1 MRAVGGCSRGFT
13 LVEIMV
19 ALVIGMLGI
28 VVMMQMFAMFEG
40 QKRTTSG
47 GDDAISGGSVALYD
61 LQRDIQ
67 RSGWGTSAI
76 NIIGCNVAGLVAGGG
91 SVPFVPVTINS
102 SLIPAGDANT
112 DTLLVVS
119 GNGNAT
125 VEGAQLLAAAPAGA
139 TVYTVRAPMDFY
151 DADTT
156 DGLPVRVVAG
166 VQTRVAGTCN
176 LTSTNIS
183 AQPTASSVTVSVASG
198 LATALAA
205 GDRLFLLGDN
215 PVVRVYAIRGGNLTV
230 CDWRVNDCS
239 AAANTSDG
247 SVWVPVASGIVS
259 LRAEY
264 GRDTATAGMDGVLD
278 VWDRSIPTTATPI
291 STTAAKNMEACA
303 IARIV
308 SVRLALVARSSQP
321 EKTADWPNLT
331 QHVTPA
337 APLWEGSNLVAQAVN
352 PTEAGVVAIS
362 LPSPDP
368 SWPTWQ
374 DFRYKVFQ
382 TVVPLRN
389 ITSPGVPDEC

>member
-1 MRAVGGCSRGFT
+1 
-13 LVEIMV
+13 MV

-40 QKRTTSG
+40 QKRTTTG

-67 RSGWGTSAI
+67 RAGWGTSAI
-76 NIIGCNVAGLVAGGG
+76 NIIGCNVGGLVAGGG

-102 SLIPAGDANT
+102 TLIPAGDTNT

-119 GNGNAT
+119 GNGNGT
-125 VEGAQLLAAAPAGA
+125 VEGAQLLATAPVG
-139 TVYTVRAPMDFY
+139 TTSYTVRAPMDFY
-151 DADTT
+151 DRDTT
-156 DGLPVRVVAG
+156 DALPVRVVAG
-166 VQTRVAGTCN
+166 PQTRLAGACN
-176 LTSTNIS
+176 LTATNIS
-183 AQPTASSVTVSVASG
+183 AQPTASSVTVSVAAG
-198 LATALAA
+198 LATALNA

-215 PVVRVYAIRGGNLTV
+215 PVVRAYAIRGGNLTV
-230 CDWRVNDCS
+230 CDWRVNNCN
-239 AAANTSDG
+239 ATANVADA
-247 SVWVPVASGIVS
+247 SVWVPVANGVVS

-264 GRDTATAGMDGVLD
+264 GRDTAAAGMDGILD
-278 VWDRSIPTTATPI
+278 IWDQTIPTTATPI
-291 STTAAKNMEACA
+291 STNTGKNLEACA

-321 EKTADWPNLT
+321 EKTADWPALT
-331 QHVTPA
+331 QHVTTA
-337 APLWEGSNLVAQAVN
+337 APLWAGSDQVAQTVN
-352 PTEAGVVAIS
+352 STEAGNVSIT
-362 LPSPDP
+362 LPDPDP